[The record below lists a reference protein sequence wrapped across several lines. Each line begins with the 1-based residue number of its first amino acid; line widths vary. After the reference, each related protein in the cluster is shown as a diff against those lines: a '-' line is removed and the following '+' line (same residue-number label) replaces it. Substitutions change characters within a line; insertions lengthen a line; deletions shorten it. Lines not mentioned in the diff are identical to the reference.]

1 MGIGQTYTVCQRMLS
16 KGCGC
21 AGNLLTKEK
30 KLRLNPF
37 RIYKRN
43 LPVPSI
49 NHFLNE
55 EEVET
60 ALYIAKEN
68 PGMICPVESGFK
80 RGSEKFLESV
90 LFEEKPAQ
98 KTKRLHAICLCGACD
113 PHTDS
118 LYIKT
123 KRGRIVQ
130 AMYSYNLVLS
140 GNYQIYADDYAP
152 ERIAQGDCFI
162 LGLTTLHWAEPVSD
176 DPENVLWLVGF
187 DV

>member
-1 MGIGQTYTVCQRMLS
+1 MTNTLDVQTLGQVFTPP
-16 KGCGC
+16 
-21 AGNLLTKEK
+21 AALTAM
-30 KLRLNPF
+30 NPF

-49 NHFLNE
+49 NHFPNE

-80 RGSEKFLESV
+80 RGSKKFLESV
-90 LFEEKPAQ
+90 LFEGKAP
-98 KTKRLHAICLCGACD
+98 KTKRLFAVCLCGACD
-113 PHTDS
+113 PHTDWV
-118 LYIKT
+118 YIKT
-123 KRGRIVQ
+123 RRGRSVQ
-130 AMYSYNLVLS
+130 AMHSYNLVLS
-140 GNYQIYADDYAP
+140 GNYQIYVGGTS

-162 LGLTTLHWAEPVSD
+162 LGLTTLHRAEPVND

>member
-1 MGIGQTYTVCQRMLS
+1 M
-16 KGCGC
+16 
-21 AGNLLTKEK
+21 
-30 KLRLNPF
+30 NPF

-80 RGSEKFLESV
+80 RGSEEFLESV
-90 LFEEKPAQ
+90 LFEGKPAP
-98 KTKRLHAICLCGACD
+98 KIKRLSAICLCGACD

-118 LYIKT
+118 VYIKT
-123 KRGRIVQ
+123 KRGRSVQ
-130 AMYSYNLVLS
+130 AMRSYNFVLS
-140 GNYQIYADDYAP
+140 GNYQIYVDDYAP
-152 ERIAQGDCFI
+152 KRIARGDCFTLEI
-162 LGLTTLHWAEPVSD
+162 AALHWAEPVNA

-187 DV
+187 HVYEKV